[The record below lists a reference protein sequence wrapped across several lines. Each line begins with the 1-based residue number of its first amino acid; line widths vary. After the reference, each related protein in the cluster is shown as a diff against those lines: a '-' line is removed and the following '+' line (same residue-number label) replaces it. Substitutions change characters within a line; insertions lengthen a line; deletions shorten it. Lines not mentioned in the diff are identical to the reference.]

1 MKVISGSFNG
11 TGSALTIC
19 TGFVPDWVK
28 LINSEKD
35 TCPWIYWSN
44 RMRSLACEEGILYTP
59 NAAPADL
66 VQGEGVAAYF
76 GGVLLSSASTSIL
89 VIDPKKDKRDANTAA
104 AAINAWVLDTAGNK
118 TGHFNAAV
126 NSTYVGVGSRIG
138 IKTSGSNDVEW
149 AYITVSDGTG
159 TGANSIEI
167 SRALPSGEVVALHN
181 MYDYRGAAAGIM
193 TPEGFVI
200 NHTGDVNTS
209 GEMAMFE
216 AGQYDNR

>member
-19 TGFVPDWVK
+19 TGFIPDWVK
-28 LINSEKD
+28 LINSEKS

-59 NAAPADL
+59 GSAAADL
-66 VQGEGVAAYF
+66 LQGDGVAVYF
-76 GGVLLSSASTSIL
+76 GGVLLSAASTSIL
-89 VIDPKKDKRDANTAA
+89 VIDPKKDKRDANTSA
-104 AAINAWVLDTAGNK
+104 AAINAWTLNTVGDK

-126 NSTYVGVGSRIG
+126 NSTYVGVGSRIA
-138 IKTSGSNDVEW
+138 IKETGSDNVEW
-149 AYITVSDGTG
+149 AFITVSDGTG
-159 TGANSIEI
+159 TANDSIELNRTI
-167 SRALPSGEVVALHN
+167 ASGDIVALYG
-181 MYDYRGAAAGIM
+181 MYDYIGGAAGIT
-193 TPEGFVI
+193 TPQGFVI

-216 AGQYDNR
+216 AGVYDNR